1 MTVTLWNGLAYILK
15 LIGPI
20 VKVLRLVDNEKKL
33 NMGYIYIYIYGAM
46 DHAKE
51 AIQLLM
57 EMKARIRL
65 FL

>member
-33 NMGYIYIYIYGAM
+33 NMGYIYIYMGPWITL
-46 DHAKE
+46 KK
-51 AIQLLM
+51 Q
-57 EMKARIRL
+57 
-65 FL
+65 FNF